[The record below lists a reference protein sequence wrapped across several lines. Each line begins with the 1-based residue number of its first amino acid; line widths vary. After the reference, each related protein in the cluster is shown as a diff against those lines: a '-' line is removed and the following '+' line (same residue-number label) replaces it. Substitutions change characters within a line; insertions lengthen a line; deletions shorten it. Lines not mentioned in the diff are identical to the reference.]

1 MPQISA
7 ESMIYH
13 VVEKSLATS
22 NSDITE
28 MSKIFNLFEPR

>member
-7 ESMIYH
+7 ESLIYH
-13 VVEKSLATS
+13 VVKQSLAPS

-28 MSKIFNLFEPR
+28 MSKISNLFEP